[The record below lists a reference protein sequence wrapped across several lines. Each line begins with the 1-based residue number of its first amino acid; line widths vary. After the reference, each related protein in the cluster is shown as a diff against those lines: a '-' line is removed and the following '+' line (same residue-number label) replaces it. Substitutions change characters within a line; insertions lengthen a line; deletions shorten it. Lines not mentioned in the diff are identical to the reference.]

1 MDIKGLIVASLISST
16 VIMSGCSETLDPEN
30 GIRELGAR
38 MKQERK
44 KADQPIG
51 GGKTGETLPK
61 GGGRKISLDSNN
73 LSTELRSQNF
83 LRK

>member
-30 GIRELGAR
+30 GIRELEAR

-44 KADQPIG
+44 KLINPSEEEKQ
-51 GGKTGETLPK
+51 GETLPK

>member
-1 MDIKGLIVASLISST
+1 MDIKGLIVDSLISST

-30 GIRELGAR
+30 GIRELEAR

-51 GGKTGETLPK
+51 GGKTG
-61 GGGRKISLDSNN
+61 GN
-73 LSTELRSQNF
+73 LTKRWWQKDIF
-83 LRK
+83 RQ